1 MQYQEQG
8 QKQTLKKVRYVGGM
22 GMECP
27 HCGESVDSHL
37 ELCPSCGR
45 PLHADHCTFCGARMV
60 TIVPS
65 VVPEWCQARSFALSV
80 VMVLV
85 ASYVQ
90 SVVR

>member
-1 MQYQEQG
+1 MQYQEQE
-8 QKQTLKKVRYVGGM
+8 QKQTLNKFRYVGGT

-37 ELCPSCGR
+37 ELFVR
-45 PLHADHCTFCGARMV
+45 HVADRSML

-80 VMVLV
+80 VMESV

-90 SVVR
+90 SVAH